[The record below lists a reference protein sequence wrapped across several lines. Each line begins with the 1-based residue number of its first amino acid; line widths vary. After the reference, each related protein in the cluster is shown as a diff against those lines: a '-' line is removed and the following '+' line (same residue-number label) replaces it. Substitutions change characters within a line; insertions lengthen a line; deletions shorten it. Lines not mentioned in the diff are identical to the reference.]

1 MEFLQSKKFKLPKEM
16 VSQIEKFVPEIF
28 FRENYNNLPE
38 NLKNKIIAHKPFNN
52 ARKLALSLES
62 LDNLILEAKLE
73 KIKLKKNNKA
83 INYPIYSMSQSVL
96 LKDSNFDNLRTEVYL
111 AKQQLIGPNNLR
123 KHGVKSIN
131 DIDKL
136 AYSDKKPKRSS
147 SRSPRS

>member
-16 VSQIEKFVPEIF
+16 VSQIENFVPEIF

-96 LKDSNFDNLRTEVYL
+96 LKDI
-111 AKQQLIGPNNLR
+111 QILIT
-123 KHGVKSIN
+123 
-131 DIDKL
+131 
-136 AYSDKKPKRSS
+136 
-147 SRSPRS
+147 

>member
-1 MEFLQSKKFKLPKEM
+1 
-16 VSQIEKFVPEIF
+16 
-28 FRENYNNLPE
+28 
-38 NLKNKIIAHKPFNN
+38 
-52 ARKLALSLES
+52 
-62 LDNLILEAKLE
+62 
-73 KIKLKKNNKA
+73 
-83 INYPIYSMSQSVL
+83 MSQSVL